1 MLKHLDKI
9 AFFVALPLLVVGLAF
24 GAGMYSGLKKNFAY
38 RSVKQFKDNMFL
50 VFEERENWVPGGR
63 PIHFLQPARNPGSEV
78 TVNERPNDGS
88 LILIS
93 GFFGDDNELRLIQ
106 RDGTL
111 VARWP
116 VRFSEHFPDTS
127 HIKNPP
133 ATDHN
138 IDTHGALIL
147 PDGSVVFNYDY
158 GGTVKLSRCGEVVWT
173 LAHPTHHSIEV
184 AEGGGFWVPGRH
196 YLRPPEYDRFWP
208 MVHPG
213 RGNYFL
219 EDLVLKVSD
228 DGEIVIRKSV
238 PEILFDNGLEALLT
252 ATGYSFGHGA
262 HRDVE
267 ITHVNKIEELPST
280 YAGSFPEFEA
290 GDLLLSLRTYN
301 LLFVVDP
308 DTWKVKW
315 HQTGPWRR
323 QHDPEFDADGTI
335 AVFNNNTYE
344 LDLLPSG
351 GIDPDAPLVGNI
363 LKVDPSKG
371 ATSVAFG
378 DRDAEE
384 FGTVVRGK
392 HEITG
397 DGGYLITEFQAG
409 RVFETDA
416 DRRIVWEYVNR
427 YDEDEVLEVTEARLY
442 PASYFTTDTWACP

>member
-38 RSVKQFKDNMFL
+38 KSVKQFKENMFL
-50 VFEERENWVPGGR
+50 VFDERENWVPGGR

-78 TVNERPNDGS
+78 TVNERQNDGN
-88 LILIS
+88 LIFIS
-93 GFFGDDNELRLIQ
+93 GFFGDGNELRLIQ

-111 VARWP
+111 MARWP
-116 VRFSEHFPDTS
+116 VRFSDHFPDTS
-127 HIKNPP
+127 HIENPP

-184 AEGGGFWVPGRH
+184 AEGGGFWAPGRH

-208 MVHPG
+208 MTRPG
-213 RGNYFL
+213 PGKYFL
-219 EDLVLKVSD
+219 EDLVLKMSD
-228 DGEIVIRKSV
+228 DGEIVIQKSV
-238 PEILFDNGLEALLT
+238 PEILFENGLDALLT
-252 ATGYSFGHGA
+252 ATGYSFGHGTD
-262 HRDVE
+262 RDAELV
-267 ITHVNKIEELPST
+267 HVNKIEELPAA
-280 YAGSFPEFEA
+280 YADSFPEFEA

-323 QHDPEFDADGTI
+323 QHDPEFDADGTFS
-335 AVFNNNTYE
+335 VFNNNTYQ
-344 LDLLPSG
+344 LDYLPDDS
-351 GIDPDAPLVGNI
+351 IDLDAPLVGNI
-363 LKVDPSKG
+363 LRVDPSHG
-371 ATSVAFG
+371 TTSVAFG
-378 DRDAEE
+378 DREGEE

-397 DGGYLITEFQAG
+397 DGGYLITEFEAG
-409 RVFETDA
+409 RIFETDA

-442 PASYFTTDTWACP
+442 PASYFATDTWACP